1 MNALPCCIK
10 HAKVPKKVRY
20 VTITVDGHL
29 KLQANAN
36 VLLLLDVDFD
46 VDDFM
51 GCSVQCAVCSAGQYA
66 MNGMVCMYGMY
77 VCISVFLFSI
87 QLSMSNAIIN
97 GRCKYFVLK
106 LITCSSD

>member
-1 MNALPCCIK
+1 MNVNALPCCIK

-51 GCSVQCAVCSAGQYA
+51 GCSVQCAVPGSMQY
-66 MNGMVCMYGMY
+66 MVYSILWY
-77 VCISVFLFSI
+77 VWYVFL
-87 QLSMSNAIIN
+87 
-97 GRCKYFVLK
+97 YF
-106 LITCSSD
+106 CFQFNSACRMQS